1 LRSGPR
7 FFRINAMDDTKG
19 ERRERKRRSRR
30 KMLVSGAGLRATWRR
45 VVGQARAAREKRK
58 KPGDGGANNA

>member
-1 LRSGPR
+1 M
-7 FFRINAMDDTKG
+7 NAMDDTKS

-45 VVGQARAAREKRK
+45 VVEQARAAREKRK
-58 KPGDGGANNA
+58 KPGAGGGKDA